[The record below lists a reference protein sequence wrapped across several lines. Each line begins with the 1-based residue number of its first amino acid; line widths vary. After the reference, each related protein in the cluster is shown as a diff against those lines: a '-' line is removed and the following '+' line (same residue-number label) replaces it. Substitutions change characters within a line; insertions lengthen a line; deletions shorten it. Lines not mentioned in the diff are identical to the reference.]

1 MQLEIIHNE
10 SENCFETTV
19 DSFVAKVIYTLSDN
33 KVMDVTGTYV
43 PNELGGKGIAAALTK
58 YVLEYA
64 REQKWKVKPIC
75 SYTVAYM
82 KKNTEYGDLLLDT
95 ESE

>member
-19 DSFVAKVIYTLSDN
+19 DSFLAKVIYTLSDN
-33 KVMDVTGTYV
+33 KVMHVTGTYV
-43 PNELGGKGIAAALTK
+43 PSELGGKGIAAALTK

-64 REQKWKVKPIC
+64 LEQKMESKT
-75 SYTVAYM
+75 Y
-82 KKNTEYGDLLLDT
+82 LLLYCSIY
-95 ESE
+95 EKEHRIRRSVRNRK